1 MKTKSVGF
9 AIVCFVVWI
18 GLLFSGPAMAATE
31 GTVSIAL
38 THDLTSLNPF
48 KARLGQDSNVYMAMF
63 QPLFT
68 WDTQKGTSVPCLA
81 RSYQFAENHT
91 DITVTLRK
99 DAKFHNGT
107 PVTAADVLFSW
118 QQFIDP
124 QNANAYANVFKSIKN
139 IEVVDDNTFIVRLA
153 KVNADWKGLFHRMF
167 IGSKAYYDSVGA
179 DEFTK
184 NPVGSGPFRFAS
196 RMIGEN
202 IVLEA
207 VQEHYMYP
215 PDFKT
220 LNFLVVPDE
229 ITRMAMLEKGEVDLI
244 FSIPSQQ
251 VDRLKG
257 NKKIQVKT
265 GIVPSYYGLSFHSL
279 NFDAVKDKNFRLAI
293 NYGINRQ
300 EIVEKIFLGMAHPLY
315 IFGTQSEI
323 TYDPGFTYPYD
334 PDKAKALIQKSSYT
348 PDTTITLTY
357 HSLVPNAA
365 QVAEAVQG
373 YMKELG
379 VSVELRQM
387 EVGTYVS
394 LARKKSKDLGAMTTT
409 AWFGGQDPDVRLRMG
424 VKSNGV
430 YTQVPGRKDLDELV
444 DEQHITIDEKKR
456 YQVVNQ
462 IYQIMYE
469 DPPYVPLFGTPMI
482 YATTDRIEYTWVNKV
497 NRLFNLWEIK
507 IINK

>member
-9 AIVCFVVWI
+9 AIVFMLVSI
-18 GLLFSGPAMAATE
+18 GLLLSGSATAATE
-31 GTVSIAL
+31 GKVSIAL

-63 QPLFT
+63 QTLFT

-99 DAKFHNGT
+99 DAKFHNGE
-107 PVTAADVLFSW
+107 PVTAADIRFSW

-124 QNANAYANVFKSIKN
+124 QNANAYAKVFKSIKD
-139 IEVVDDNTFIVRLA
+139 IEVVDDNTLIVRLA

-167 IGSKAYYDSVGA
+167 IGSKAHYDRVGA

-184 NPVGSGPFRFAS
+184 NPIGSGPFRFAS
-196 RMIGEN
+196 RMIGER

-207 VQEHYMYP
+207 VQDHYMYP

-220 LNFLVVPDE
+220 LNFLIVPDE

-257 NKKIQVKT
+257 NKKIHVKT
-265 GIVPSYYGLSFHSL
+265 AIVPSYYGLSFHTL
-279 NFDAVKDKNFRLAI
+279 NFDAVKDKHFRLAI

-323 TYDPGFTYPYD
+323 TYDPGFEYPYD
-334 PDKAKALIQKSSYT
+334 PDKAKALIQKSGYK

-409 AWFGGQDPDVRLRMG
+409 AWFGGQDPDVRLMMG

-430 YTQVPGRKDLDELV
+430 YTQVPGRKDLDQLV

-507 IINK
+507 MVNK